1 MRGLCSCI
9 NSFLR
14 LAHPVE
20 RRHSKRH
27 NYKLGGCGPSAIV
40 CSNNLQM
47 VVAAFLDQN
56 TNHGIP
62 DGLKKQL

>member
-1 MRGLCSCI
+1 M
-9 NSFLR
+9 
-14 LAHPVE
+14 AHPIE